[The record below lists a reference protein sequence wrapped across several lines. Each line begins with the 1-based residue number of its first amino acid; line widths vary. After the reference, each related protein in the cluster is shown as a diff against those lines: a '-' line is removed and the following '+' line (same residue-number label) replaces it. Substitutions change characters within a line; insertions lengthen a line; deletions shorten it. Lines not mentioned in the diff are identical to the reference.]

1 MKKTI
6 ALLLS
11 IILLLSLC
19 ACGGASN
26 AEQEPEDTK
35 VDLTTENI
43 RDYLKIEASS
53 NDYQTEVGSE
63 TIFNIFPEYSG
74 TGTVKISIINQAS
87 TRFENV
93 SIKLKVKIPL
103 HSTWNEEEEKY
114 DCNSG
119 WEFDTENVRSES
131 FWSNGLEKGWDNTKE
146 FIITLPYDGN
156 WSISEG
162 LHYKTYAW
170 TLYRPTLE
178 PRFSIDILEVSGTA
192 IVPYGYT
199 PPEKV
204 VADTVVEEPAV
215 ESAVETPAP

>member
-11 IILLLSLC
+11 IFLLLTLC

-26 AEQEPEDTK
+26 ATKEPEDTK

-53 NDYQTEVGSE
+53 NDYQTEVGRE
-63 TIFNIFPEYSG
+63 PIFNLFPEYSG

-93 SIKLKVKIPL
+93 SIKLKVRILL
-103 HSTWNEEEEKY
+103 HSGWNEEEEKY
-114 DCNSG
+114 DCYSG
-119 WEFDTENVRSES
+119 WEFDTENVQSEE
-131 FWSNGLEKGWDNTKE
+131 FLGWENSKE
-146 FIITLPYDGN
+146 FIIALPYDGN

-162 LHYKTYAW
+162 LHYKTYGW
-170 TLYRPTLE
+170 TLFRPTLE
-178 PRFSIDILEVSGTA
+178 PRFIIDILEVSGTV

-199 PPEKV
+199 PPES
-204 VADTVVEEPAV
+204 VVEKPAA
-215 ESAVETPAP
+215 ESAVETPEQ

>member
-1 MKKTI
+1 MKKII
-6 ALLLS
+6 AILLSVVLLLS
-11 IILLLSLC
+11 FC

-53 NDYQTEVGSE
+53 NDYQTEVRSE

-93 SIKLKVKIPL
+93 SIKLKVRIRL
-103 HSTWNEEEEKY
+103 HSGWNEEEEKT
-114 DCNSG
+114 DCYSG
-119 WEFDTENVRSES
+119 WEFDTENVQSEE
-131 FWSNGLEKGWDNTKE
+131 FLGWENSKE
-146 FIITLPYDGN
+146 FTIALPYDGN
-156 WSISEG
+156 WSINEG
-162 LHYKTYAW
+162 LHYKTYGW
-170 TLYRPTLE
+170 TLFRPTLE

>member
-1 MKKTI
+1 MKKII
-6 ALLLS
+6 AILLS
-11 IILLLSLC
+11 VVLLLSLC

-53 NDYQTEVGSE
+53 NDYQTEVRSE

-93 SIKLKVKIPL
+93 SIKLKVRIRL
-103 HSTWNEEEEKY
+103 HSGWNEEEEKT
-114 DCNSG
+114 DCYSG
-119 WEFDTENVRSES
+119 WEFDTENVQSEE
-131 FWSNGLEKGWDNTKE
+131 FLGWENSKE
-146 FIITLPYDGN
+146 FTIALPYDGN

-162 LHYKTYAW
+162 LHYKTYGW
-170 TLYRPTLE
+170 TLFRPTLE

>member
-11 IILLLSLC
+11 IFLLLTLC

-26 AEQEPEDTK
+26 ATKEPEDTK

-53 NDYQTEVGSE
+53 NDYQTEVGRE
-63 TIFNIFPEYSG
+63 PIFNLFPEYSG

-93 SIKLKVKIPL
+93 SIKLKVRILL
-103 HSTWNEEEEKY
+103 HSGWTEEEEKY
-114 DCNSG
+114 DCYSG
-119 WEFDTENVRSES
+119 WEFDTENVQSEE
-131 FWSNGLEKGWDNTKE
+131 FLGWENSKE
-146 FIITLPYDGN
+146 FIIALPYDGN

-162 LHYKTYAW
+162 LHYKTYGW
-170 TLYRPTLE
+170 TLFRPTLE
-178 PRFSIDILEVSGTA
+178 PRFIIDILEVSGTV

-204 VADTVVEEPAV
+204 VEKPAA
-215 ESAVETPAP
+215 ESAVETPEQ